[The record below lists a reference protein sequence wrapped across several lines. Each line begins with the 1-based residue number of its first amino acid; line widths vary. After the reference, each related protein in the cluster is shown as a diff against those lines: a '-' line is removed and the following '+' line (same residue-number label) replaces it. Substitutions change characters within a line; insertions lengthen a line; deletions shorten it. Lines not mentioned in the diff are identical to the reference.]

1 MNRLYLVDQALPEKP
16 DFPLLIFAVEKE
28 AQETD
33 TQIQSLSVT
42 KISVKAGEEVQPKAA
57 PVSFFDFNLILTGD
71 YQNLKGFLG
80 RMENLRRIVKLDS
93 ISFEKAK
100 KTEKELPKIIGHGES
115 QFSSPRDKFM
125 KTKGVSRDLFIISI
139 ITVVTVT
146 VWLVLDIYLTYQ
158 KKETPQ
164 LIKKQMETLNPKLET
179 SVLQELEKKQALELD
194 REDFVSASEDS
205 EKSSSSTESGT
216 P

>member
-1 MNRLYLVDQALPEKP
+1 
-16 DFPLLIFAVEKE
+16 
-28 AQETD
+28 
-33 TQIQSLSVT
+33 
-42 KISVKAGEEVQPKAA
+42 
-57 PVSFFDFNLILTGD
+57 
-71 YQNLKGFLG
+71 
-80 RMENLRRIVKLDS
+80 
-93 ISFEKAK
+93 
-100 KTEKELPKIIGHGES
+100 
-115 QFSSPRDKFM
+115 M

>member
-1 MNRLYLVDQALPEKP
+1 MAQEEFSNNMNRLYLVDQALPEKP

-100 KTEKELPKIIGHGES
+100 KTEKELPKIKLSVTGRANFHPQE
-115 QFSSPRDKFM
+115 
-125 KTKGVSRDLFIISI
+125 IS
-139 ITVVTVT
+139 
-146 VWLVLDIYLTYQ
+146 L
-158 KKETPQ
+158 
-164 LIKKQMETLNPKLET
+164 
-179 SVLQELEKKQALELD
+179 
-194 REDFVSASEDS
+194 
-205 EKSSSSTESGT
+205 
-216 P
+216 